1 MVERPAI
8 DLPPGAF
15 LLMRHGETEANAAD
29 IICGQ
34 TDLPLSPRGHLQ
46 ADQAAAFLA
55 HLPLT
60 RILTSPLLRA
70 RQSAAPLAARL
81 DLVAQTV
88 AGFAERDWGAWEGQP
103 RAILKREAT
112 PPEGESPKA
121 FRARVRAALA
131 RIDRAEPL
139 LIVAHSGTA
148 REIHAALAP
157 ATPHRRLTNAEAVL
171 WVPGAHGWHCHECF
185 KPAG

>member
-1 MVERPAI
+1 MVDRPALE
-8 DLPPGAF
+8 LPPGAF

-34 TDLPLSPRGHLQ
+34 TDLPLSPRGHMQ

-55 HLPLT
+55 HLPLA
-60 RILTSPLLRA
+60 RVLTSPLLRA

-81 DLVAQTV
+81 GLATEAV
-88 AGFAERDWGAWEGQP
+88 AGLAERDWGGWEGQP

-112 PPEGESPKA
+112 PPGGESLRA
-121 FRARVRAALA
+121 FRARIRAALA

-139 LIVAHSGTA
+139 ILIAHSGTA
-148 REIHAALAP
+148 REIHAVLAP
-157 ATPHRRLTNAEAVL
+157 ATPHRRLQNAETVL
-171 WVPGAHGWHCHECF
+171 WVPGARGWRCHECF
-185 KPAG
+185 KPAS